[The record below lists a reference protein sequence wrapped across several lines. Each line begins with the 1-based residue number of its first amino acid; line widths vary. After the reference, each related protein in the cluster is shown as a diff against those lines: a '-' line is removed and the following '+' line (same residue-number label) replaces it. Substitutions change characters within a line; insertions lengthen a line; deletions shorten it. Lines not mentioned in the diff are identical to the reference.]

1 MSSQPVKQFGCQKIV
16 TLGKYNDTYAKEL
29 ISRSA
34 NQVFPIM
41 LKRKWTVPFLT
52 EFYPKDIRLLGLNR
66 NRGQKVYIRLR
77 PHFDEKT
84 FLSYEDV
91 LGTLLHELVHI
102 VRGPHDKEFYKI
114 LDQLND
120 ECDQFIFQPS
130 PFSTSIC
137 PFSGK
142 GFRLSGK
149 ISTPAEA
156 AERRRLRGNQP
167 SKIEGHRLG
176 GETLTGKGMNLRQL
190 IASAAIRRQKDNVWC
205 GSFHKNIMIEISDE
219 DEPEVKTDQ
228 RDKKGKQRE
237 SNSTSAVLIDL
248 TLLDDPD

>member
-102 VRGPHDKEFYKI
+102 GWYF
-114 LDQLND
+114 
-120 ECDQFIFQPS
+120 
-130 PFSTSIC
+130 
-137 PFSGK
+137 
-142 GFRLSGK
+142 
-149 ISTPAEA
+149 
-156 AERRRLRGNQP
+156 
-167 SKIEGHRLG
+167 
-176 GETLTGKGMNLRQL
+176 
-190 IASAAIRRQKDNVWC
+190 C
-205 GSFHKNIMIEISDE
+205 GSDSHISQLLIQLSISIFS
-219 DEPEVKTDQ
+219 Q
-228 RDKKGKQRE
+228 RP
-237 SNSTSAVLIDL
+237 S
-248 TLLDDPD
+248 